1 MRRPSVCHVG
11 SARCDELEN
20 AGSSGGAELM
30 ATNPGFIEHVLEQAG
45 LEGRQVET
53 AASLPDPEPEKP

>member
-1 MRRPSVCHVG
+1 
-11 SARCDELEN
+11 
-20 AGSSGGAELM
+20 M